1 MQIETFPYQTTIN
14 PSVEPRELA
23 NSEDET
29 TYNSVVKDMR
39 LPEKQL
45 FGLPVTF
52 DLPEVDGLKTGD
64 NLLLKWKGEDVAV
77 LEASSI
83 WQPNKV
89 VEAKECYGTSSLEH
103 PTVASLVQ
111 EIGAVAD
118 DRASGRRRRRPAW
131 FSPPAEPGEPVEEEE
146 GAETGQSAAAKS
158 PLLRALMHVKWAT
171 LLQKA
176 GKYERATEHF
186 RSSLELL
193 PSARA
198 HFGLGT
204 CLGAL
209 RLRREAAEELRRAV
223 QLCPSMV
230 GAIINL
236 AGVQLGLGD
245 FAEAERLCREALRLE
260 PDSREATMNLA
271 NALRNLGRRDEA
283 VALVWEQIL
292 WHQTGRSSDAADVA
306 IPVVQI
312 DCSRWNESQ
321 EGWAKRRLEQEDVH
335 LLIDLIDLA
344 QMVVISSFWLGC
356 LEVLE
361 VEQWGQRYDAA
372 YVNRLCAAAS
382 RQLPSAPRCVCFTES
397 PEGIDASIEVIVGS
411 LEPLASYRGPFALLR
426 TDGIACELA
435 EGGYNSSV
443 ISWTGGPFWRPLFQ
457 CLTPSVLRYVHRF
470 DHWLEMML
478 KGADV
483 WQQIAPG
490 KVVDYTTVFRAGVCL
505 GADDDDGA
513 FAAGAADDAAA
524 TTAAPAEPP
533 EGCAIVTFPRRLV
546 SSCFTCFLFFR

>member
-1 MQIETFPYQTTIN
+1 MN
-14 PSVEPRELA
+14 PTHGGYGGTELRSQPSA
-23 NSEDET
+23 
-29 TYNSVVKDMR
+29 
-39 LPEKQL
+39 
-45 FGLPVTF
+45 
-52 DLPEVDGLKTGD
+52 
-64 NLLLKWKGEDVAV
+64 
-77 LEASSI
+77 EA
-83 WQPNKV
+83 
-89 VEAKECYGTSSLEH
+89 
-103 PTVASLVQ
+103 
-111 EIGAVAD
+111 
-118 DRASGRRRRRPAW
+118 
-131 FSPPAEPGEPVEEEE
+131 PPAEPGEPVEEEE

-321 EGWAKRRLEQEDVH
+321 ER
-335 LLIDLIDLA
+335 
-344 QMVVISSFWLGC
+344 SSAAAAADAPPDAVLVC
-356 LEVLE
+356 LK
-361 VEQWGQRYDAA
+361 WGQRYDAA

-397 PEGIDASIEVIVGS
+397 PEGIDASIEVRELPEKFHLWWGKAYLFSEEAGLDGKRVLFLDLDQVIVGS

-443 ISWTGGPFWRPLFQ
+443 RGEWSGMELGMTGGVVF
-457 CLTPSVLRYVHRF
+457 SSGF
-470 DHWLEMML
+470 D
-478 KGADV
+478 
-483 WQQIAPG
+483 
-490 KVVDYTTVFRAGVCL
+490 
-505 GADDDDGA
+505 
-513 FAAGAADDAAA
+513 
-524 TTAAPAEPP
+524 
-533 EGCAIVTFPRRLV
+533 
-546 SSCFTCFLFFR
+546 

>member
-1 MQIETFPYQTTIN
+1 MN
-14 PSVEPRELA
+14 PTHGGYGGTELRSQPSA
-23 NSEDET
+23 
-29 TYNSVVKDMR
+29 
-39 LPEKQL
+39 
-45 FGLPVTF
+45 
-52 DLPEVDGLKTGD
+52 
-64 NLLLKWKGEDVAV
+64 
-77 LEASSI
+77 EA
-83 WQPNKV
+83 
-89 VEAKECYGTSSLEH
+89 
-103 PTVASLVQ
+103 
-111 EIGAVAD
+111 
-118 DRASGRRRRRPAW
+118 
-131 FSPPAEPGEPVEEEE
+131 PPAEPGEPVEEEE

-271 NALRNLGRRDEA
+271 NALRNLGRRDE
-283 VALVWEQIL
+283 E
-292 WHQTGRSSDAADVA
+292 RSSAAAAADAPPDAVL
-306 IPVVQI
+306 V
-312 DCSRWNESQ
+312 
-321 EGWAKRRLEQEDVH
+321 
-335 LLIDLIDLA
+335 
-344 QMVVISSFWLGC
+344 C
-356 LEVLE
+356 LK
-361 VEQWGQRYDAA
+361 WGQRYDAA

-382 RQLPSAPRCVCFTES
+382 RQLPSTPRCVCFTES
-397 PEGIDASIEVIVGS
+397 PEGIDASIEVRELPEKFHLWWGKAYLFSEEAGLDGKRVLFLDLDQVIVGS

-533 EGCAIVTFPRRLV
+533 EGCAIVTFPRSPKPHEVLEEHRWIRTHWGDVLSDV
-546 SSCFTCFLFFR
+546 KEEKRRDGLRHAPGDGATCRSAG